1 MSKYVIAVNKEEFLM
16 LNQYEAFTLKRK
28 VGRKSP
34 LTYTRKPREV
44 FIALRNGGKK
54 DRLLFVRDVAEID
67 NFDEI
72 RDNFKESELTYTRA
86 EEIIVN
92 GMIPATA
99 TLVKVDTKKGEI
111 TIKDLMILGQP
122 KTLKELGLQRVPKV
136 FTRVK

>member
-1 MSKYVIAVNKEEFLM
+1 MSKYIIAVNKEEFLM
-16 LNQYEAFTLKRK
+16 LNQNEELTLKRK

-34 LTYTRKPREV
+34 LTYTRKPKEV
-44 FIALRNGGKK
+44 YIALRNGAKK

-72 RDNFKESELTYTRA
+72 RDNFKESELTYTRV

-99 TLVKVDTKKGEI
+99 TLVNVNTKKSEI
-111 TIKDLMILGQP
+111 TIKDLMILGEP

-136 FTRVK
+136 FTRIK